1 MTNGWKKHA
10 EIKKEIYEKKWP
22 KAKIDFIAAH
32 NGGIKMFAGVGLVD
46 NLKGWGKTPEAI
58 AYTLKTVG
66 VADCVM
72 GSSTMDFAAEEGG
85 DNDGDAM
92 KLWNAAIE
100 IYNWEVNGVAG

>member
-22 KAKIDFIAAH
+22 KAKIDYITAH
-32 NGGIKMFAGVGLVD
+32 NGGIKMYGGD
-46 NLKGWGKTPEAI
+46 NLKGWGKTAEGI

-66 VADCVM
+66 LADCVM
-72 GSSTMDFAAEEGG
+72 GSSTMDFAAEEGFE
-85 DNDGDAM
+85 NDGDALL
-92 KLWNAAIE
+92 LWDDAIA

>member
-22 KAKIDFIAAH
+22 KAKIDYITAH
-32 NGGIKMFAGVGLVD
+32 NGGIKMYGGAKG
-46 NLKGWGKTPEAI
+46 NLKGWGKTAEAI

-66 VADCVM
+66 LADCVM
-72 GSSTMDFAAEEGG
+72 GSSTMDFASEEGFE
-85 DNDGDAM
+85 NDGDAM
-92 KLWNAAIE
+92 KLWDAAIE